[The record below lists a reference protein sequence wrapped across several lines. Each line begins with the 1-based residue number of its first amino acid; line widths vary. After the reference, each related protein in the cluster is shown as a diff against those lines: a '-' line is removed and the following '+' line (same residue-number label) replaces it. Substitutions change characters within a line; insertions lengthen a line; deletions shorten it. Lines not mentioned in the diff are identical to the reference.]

1 MDSGT
6 VGQRVLEK
14 VVARLGKERAARM
27 LGISRG
33 VLERLVAG
41 KNSVPDAVLL
51 KAVDLLAEGHLN
63 R

>member
-14 VVARLGKERAARM
+14 VVARLGYERAART
-27 LGISRG
+27 LGVSPG
-33 VLERLVAG
+33 VLERFMSG
-41 KNSVPDAVLL
+41 RNGVPDAVLL
-51 KAVDLLAEGHLN
+51 KAVDLLSEEPN